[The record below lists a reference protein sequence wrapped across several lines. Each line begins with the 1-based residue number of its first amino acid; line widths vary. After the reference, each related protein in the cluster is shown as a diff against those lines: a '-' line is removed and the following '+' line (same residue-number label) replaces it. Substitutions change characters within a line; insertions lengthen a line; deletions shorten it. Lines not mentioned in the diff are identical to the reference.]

1 GTVPNACFGSI
12 QNNIALKHINT
23 AVKLSNSF
31 GSIQNNIALKPITDI
46 NDTKI
51 SFGSIQNNIALK
63 LLFHILN
70 MWMRFGS
77 IQNNIALKPRR
88 IFSFLQ
94 DSVIAPFI
102 HSKISILNA
111 ILWFT

>member
-1 GTVPNACFGSI
+1 MNLGFGSI
-12 QNNIALKHINT
+12 QNNIALKRI
-23 AVKLSNSF
+23 VLSSWSDVGF
-31 GSIQNNIALKPITDI
+31 GSIQNNIALKQV
-46 NDTKI
+46 
-51 SFGSIQNNIALK
+51 SLQFQQNR
-63 LLFHILN
+63 
-70 MWMRFGS
+70 RFGS

>member
-1 GTVPNACFGSI
+1 MAGEEGFG
-12 QNNIALKHINT
+12 
-23 AVKLSNSF
+23 
-31 GSIQNNIALKPITDI
+31 
-46 NDTKI
+46 
-51 SFGSIQNNIALK
+51 
-63 LLFHILN
+63 
-70 MWMRFGS
+70 FGS

>member
-1 GTVPNACFGSI
+1 
-12 QNNIALKHINT
+12 LKHGVGNR
-23 AVKLSNSF
+23 KPGFRF
-31 GSIQNNIALKPITDI
+31 GSIQNNIALKPNVRKFTFW
-46 NDTKI
+46 TR
-51 SFGSIQNNIALK
+51 FGSIQNNIALK
-63 LLFHILN
+63 RPKLGGSISA
-70 MWMRFGS
+70 RFGS

>member
-1 GTVPNACFGSI
+1 I
-12 QNNIALKHINT
+12 DLLK
-23 AVKLSNSF
+23 KKELSF
-31 GSIQNNIALKPITDI
+31 GSIQNNIALKQHLRSHAQI
-46 NDTKI
+46 
-51 SFGSIQNNIALK
+51 FC
-63 LLFHILN
+63 
-70 MWMRFGS
+70 FGS

>member
-1 GTVPNACFGSI
+1 GSI
-12 QNNIALKHINT
+12 QNNIALKLVT
-23 AVKLSNSF
+23 ETF
-31 GSIQNNIALKPITDI
+31 QE
-46 NDTKI
+46 KI

-63 LLFHILN
+63 
-70 MWMRFGS
+70 R
-77 IQNNIALKPRR
+77 RR

>member
-1 GTVPNACFGSI
+1 M
-12 QNNIALKHINT
+12 
-23 AVKLSNSF
+23 
-31 GSIQNNIALKPITDI
+31 
-46 NDTKI
+46 

-63 LLFHILN
+63 LYALKTSGVTSFGSIQNNIALK
-70 MWMRFGS
+70 RFQRYYTSGKSFGS

>member
-1 GTVPNACFGSI
+1 MSAG
-12 QNNIALKHINT
+12 
-23 AVKLSNSF
+23 
-31 GSIQNNIALKPITDI
+31 
-46 NDTKI
+46 I

-63 LLFHILN
+63 QHKSIENSLFSFGSIQNNIALKHTPGRMLGKSS
-70 MWMRFGS
+70 FGS